1 LVTEGDNIMT
11 HAHRLQ
17 IGIIGLLVLLATLI
31 GSSLLP
37 SATVA
42 QTTGFRVD
50 GTRIIDPDGKTFYPI
65 GANYL
70 GPHSWWPSDTLPLAQ
85 VSQEAWKFNMIR
97 LNSCLDRGCNEYN
110 WSDNNDF
117 DAIVS
122 AYTSR
127 KIVVMFTLHNWTCNY
142 PSDSDLTLAADWF
155 YDKAV
160 RYKNNPYVWFQPFNE
175 PGYQDPIDRWVMIHQ
190 RVIRRIRDDAGA
202 NNIIVANGT
211 QCGQEGLAQN
221 TGNTWQTSDFV
232 DASKSAILSAGNQ
245 LKQFNSKTYGN
256 IAFSFHAYDQ
266 WGNVTSTNDQRDAK
280 MRDYITRVQN
290 AGHALFIGETGGYG
304 NNSTDSKALATKTAY
319 RVAPGKGVGI
329 VAWHAT
335 PGDGFNLT
343 TPGGIDAINSTT
355 SPTNLTW
362 HGQLLWNLSHNPPT
376 GTPPAPTPGP
386 TSTPAPPSSSKLID
400 DFENGLLKWSLSDS
414 SGSNGSITTNTNKVA
429 GTYSMMLSYA
439 PVAAYGYVDAKRS
452 FSSYENWSTY
462 NGIEFWLNGNNQ
474 GINIKLYIEDN
485 GGEIFETTVTADNF
499 TGWKYFTVP
508 FSTFTRNGTQPAG
521 APNDGF
527 TRTAI
532 RSYTFRAK
540 GISSSRTGDFKV
552 DQVIVK

>member
-1 LVTEGDNIMT
+1 MVHM
-11 HAHRLQ
+11 HRLRVGM
-17 IGIIGLLVLLATLI
+17 ISLLAVLVCFI
-31 GSSLLP
+31 GSIFIPDAS
-37 SATVA
+37 VA
-42 QTTGFRVD
+42 QNTGFRVES
-50 GTRIIDPDGKTFYPI
+50 TRIIAPDGKTLYPV
-65 GANYL
+65 GANYV
-70 GPHSWWPSDTLPLAQ
+70 GPHSWWPYDTLPLAQ
-85 VSQEAWKFNMIR
+85 VSQDAWKFNIIR

-122 AYTSR
+122 AYTAR
-127 KIVVMFTLHNWTCNY
+127 KIVVLFTLHNWTCDY

-175 PGYQDPIDRWVMIHQ
+175 PGYLDPIDRWVTIHQ
-190 RVIRRIRDDAGA
+190 RVIQRIRDDAGA

-211 QCGQEGLAQN
+211 QCGQEGLAQ
-221 TGNTWQTSDFV
+221 TTSNTWNTSDFV
-232 DASKSAILSAGNQ
+232 DTSKSAILSAGNQ

-266 WGNVTSTNDQRDAK
+266 WGNVSSTNDQRDAK

-304 NNSTDSKALATKTAY
+304 TTSGDGKALATKAAY

-343 TPGGIDAINSTT
+343 TPGGIADINSQT

-362 HGQLLWNLSHNPPT
+362 HGQLLWNLSHNPPVSN
-376 GTPPAPTPGP
+376 TPTPTPGP
-386 TSTPAPPSSSKLID
+386 TSTPVPAPTSKLID
-400 DFENGLLKWSLSDS
+400 DFESGLSRWSVSDS
-414 SGSNGSITTNTNKVA
+414 SGSNGSITTNTNNK
-429 GTYSMMLSYA
+429 GGSYSMMLSYA
-439 PVAAYGYVDAKRS
+439 PVAASGYVDARRS

-462 NGIEFWLNGNNQ
+462 NGLEFWLNGNNQ
-474 GINIKLYIEDN
+474 GITIKLYIEDN
-485 GGEIFETTVTADNF
+485 GGELFETVVTADTF
-499 TGWKYFTVP
+499 TGWKYVTVP
-508 FSTFTRNGTQPAG
+508 FSAFTRNGTQPTG

-527 TRTAI
+527 TKTAI

-540 GISSSRTGDFKV
+540 GSSSSRTGDFKV